1 LIPIYIGN
9 GTTFPNARLVILS
22 EIPVQFN
29 VKDSVHLV
37 AIALYAALVMD
48 PDVDATCVHVCAV
61 GVNAV
66 VRVAL
71 IVV

>member
-1 LIPIYIGN
+1 MY
-9 GTTFPNARLVILS
+9 PNVRLVILS
-22 EIPVQFN
+22 EIPVLCN
-29 VKDSVHLV
+29 VKDFILLV
-37 AIALYAALVMD
+37 VIALYAVLVMD
-48 PDVDATCVHVCAV
+48 PIVNATCVHVCAV